1 MDICQFFN
9 IIRIILLCFIAII
22 IKIDLKLFKLLQ
34 EPNAEVAY
42 KPQSKPQSS

>member
-22 IKIDLKLFKLLQ
+22 IKIDLKFFKLLQ
-34 EPNAEVAY
+34 EPNAEVAH
-42 KPQSKPQSS
+42 KPQTTKQT